1 MDSFVS
7 FRGMFFLSENRNE
20 KWAMSANKFKPKKKK
35 LFGARFTSTLSVAL
49 VLFVLGTGA
58 LGGLAVAGLANVM
71 REQFTITITLS
82 EAADNQ
88 YAQQLVKKLEAAPYT
103 SRAAFIS
110 ADSALQ
116 IVTRELGESP
126 EEFLGYNPLQASI
139 EFQLKSSYAQT
150 DSIEPILDTI
160 TKEAGN
166 KIDSIDY
173 NDELLS
179 AVNANIHRM
188 AIFLLIIAA
197 VLILISMTLVG
208 NTVRLALH
216 ADRFLIG
223 TMRLVGATNWFIRK
237 PFVLSQ
243 AWHGLM
249 AALVAMLAI
258 AVLLYFG
265 LDSTGSSAQALAQLI
280 LQPLHVAC
288 VAAVMIVVGMLIP
301 AIAAWRAANRY
312 LYCTT
317 DELYLM

>member
-1 MDSFVS
+1 
-7 FRGMFFLSENRNE
+7 
-20 KWAMSANKFKPKKKK
+20 MSATQYKPKKKK

-49 VLFVLGTGA
+49 VLFVLGLGA
-58 LGGLAVAGLANVM
+58 LGGLAVAGLAQVM

-82 EAADNQ
+82 EAADQ
-88 YAQQLVKKLEAAPYT
+88 KYAQQLVKQLEEAPYT
-103 SRAAFIS
+103 SRAAYIS

-126 EEFLGYNPLQASI
+126 EEFLGYNPLQASV
-139 EFQLKSSYAQT
+139 EFQLKSAYAQT
-150 DSIEPILDTI
+150 DSIEPILDVL
-160 TKEAGN
+160 KQQAGN
-166 KIDSIDY
+166 KIDTIEY

-179 AVNANIHRM
+179 AVNANIHRT

-237 PFVLSQ
+237 PFVVGQ
-243 AWHGLM
+243 ALHGLVAAVVAM
-249 AALVAMLAI
+249 AAI
-258 AVLLYFG
+258 AGLLYFG
-265 LDSTGSSAQALAQLI
+265 LDSTGSSMHALAQLI
-280 LQPLHVAC
+280 LQPVHVAC
-288 VAAVMIVVGMLIP
+288 VAIGMVLVGMLIP
-301 AIAAWRAANRY
+301 ALAAWHAANRY

>member
-1 MDSFVS
+1 
-7 FRGMFFLSENRNE
+7 
-20 KWAMSANKFKPKKKK
+20 MSATQYKPKKKK

-49 VLFVLGTGA
+49 VLFVLGLGA
-58 LGGLAVAGLANVM
+58 LGGLAVAGLAQVM

-82 EAADNQ
+82 EAADQ
-88 YAQQLVKKLEAAPYT
+88 KYAQQLVKQLEEAPYT
-103 SRAAFIS
+103 SRAAYIS

-126 EEFLGYNPLQASI
+126 EEFLGYNPLQASV
-139 EFQLKSSYAQT
+139 EFQLKSAYAQT
-150 DSIEPILDTI
+150 DSIEPILDVL
-160 TKEAGN
+160 KQQAGN
-166 KIDSIDY
+166 KIDTIEY

-179 AVNANIHRM
+179 AVNANIHRT

-237 PFVLSQ
+237 PFVVGQ
-243 AWHGLM
+243 ALHGLVAAVVAM
-249 AALVAMLAI
+249 AAI
-258 AVLLYFG
+258 AGLLYFG
-265 LDSTGSSAQALAQLI
+265 LDTTGSSMHALAQLI
-280 LQPLHVAC
+280 LQPVHVAC
-288 VAAVMIVVGMLIP
+288 VAIGMVLVGMLIP
-301 AIAAWRAANRY
+301 ALAAWHAANRY